1 MSKENIIGVLG
12 ATSQVGQA
20 LLPLLAHD
28 DFEVIAFSRRTANES
43 IDLAN
48 DESQPTSE
56 SSTNTI
62 HWRSA
67 NAIGAICERHVIP
80 FWISLAPI
88 QKLPEYFD
96 AIKSSGARR
105 IVALSSTSRF
115 TKHRSDD
122 PQDQALAQSFS
133 DSEAAFQRWAEN
145 NGIEFVILR
154 PTLIYGLG
162 KDKSICEIIRLIR
175 RFGFFP
181 LLGEAN
187 GLRQPVHCRDVAFAC
202 FSSLHSESAANKS
215 YNLSGAEVLSYKDM
229 VGRIFEALQ
238 RKPRFFKAP
247 MILLRAAVV
256 LLRLIPRY
264 RSWSFA
270 MVERMNKD
278 MVFDHHEA
286 ERDLDFRPRPF
297 RLDAQDLP

>member
-1 MSKENIIGVLG
+1 MSEDKIIGVLG
-12 ATSQVGQA
+12 ATSHVGQA
-20 LLPLLAHD
+20 LLPLLVND
-28 DFEVIAFSRRTANES
+28 DFTVIPFSRRIANES
-43 IDLAN
+43 TDLEHEE
-48 DESQPTSE
+48 DQQSSE
-56 SSTNTI
+56 LLTNNI

-67 NAIGAICERHVIP
+67 NAIGAICDRHVIP

-88 QKLPEYFD
+88 QKLPEFFGP
-96 AIKSSGARR
+96 IKTSGARR

-133 DSEAAFQRWAEN
+133 DSEAAFQSWAEN

-162 KDKSICEIIRLIR
+162 KDKNICEIIRLIR

-187 GLRQPVHCRDVAFAC
+187 GLRQPVHCHDVALAC
-202 FSSLHSESAANKS
+202 FSSLRSESAANKS

-229 VGRIFEALQ
+229 VDRIFEALQ
-238 RKPRFFKAP
+238 RKPRFFNAP
-247 MILLRAAVV
+247 MVLLRAAVM

-286 ERDLDFRPRPF
+286 KRDLDFRPRPF
-297 RLDAQDLP
+297 KLDAQDLP